1 MKGISSATTLQSTNV
16 EAWWRKLVKNK
27 RRGLWT
33 HCLIVKEISSH
44 CLSPCP
50 LPHESTMMAY
60 CHSDFWTL
68 STFGYSMMWGP
79 CPTSSSPFLQFTHT
93 VQQIFLPCFQNDRS
107 QAGTHDSRTTGLRA
121 NWYDYSRNIIFPKS
135 PFFSSLLYCLPFHSP
150 WLLLALHKTFLSL
163 VSFCLCFPV
172 RKYCGIWNKQANKQ
186 QTVCVLRTVPAFQSV
201 LSICIINH
209 IQLWFSAKV
218 RMFSRGK
225 WYCLQMF
232 GVCVCVCVLAYSC
245 VHVISSYWHHTVNK
259 SHADPKSQ

>member
-1 MKGISSATTLQSTNV
+1 MNPQWWPTAILISELYQHLDTAWCEARVQRPPPLSCNSHILFSKSFSHVFKTT
-16 EAWWRKLVKNK
+16 EAKQVHMIPGEW
-27 RRGLWT
+27 
-33 HCLIVKEISSH
+33 
-44 CLSPCP
+44 
-50 LPHESTMMAY
+50 
-60 CHSDFWTL
+60 
-68 STFGYSMMWGP
+68 
-79 CPTSSSPFLQFTHT
+79 
-93 VQQIFLPCFQNDRS
+93 
-107 QAGTHDSRTTGLRA
+107 GLRA